1 MIFTA
6 TEQPR
11 TSEKRR
17 NRQIKLHQQTDGF
30 INGQPHHASKAA
42 LQMLDKHA
50 AQALDS
56 VCTGFIHRF
65 AALNVGKDFVRG

>member
-6 TEQPR
+6 TEQLRP
-11 TSEKRR
+11 SEKRR
-17 NRQIKLHQQTDGF
+17 NRQIKLLQQTDGF
-30 INGQPHHASKAA
+30 VNGQSHHAGKAA
-42 LQMLDKHA
+42 LQMLNEHA